1 MSVIN
6 ESQTGDELVC
16 IEEFV
21 APPQGTWPSTETNRA
36 FRIGER
42 VRYVSFY
49 RHQNLA
55 NNPVCWMVV
64 FDAADGQRYAA
75 TQTYFVT
82 TDCWQGLKEH
92 FAQERR
98 RPSVGKKS
106 KVAAD
111 RTSTKKKQT
120 VVSGSKK
127 RRIA

>member
-6 ESQTGDELVC
+6 ESQAGDELVC
-16 IEEFV
+16 LEEFS
-21 APPQGTWPSTETNRA
+21 APPQGSWHSPATDHT
-36 FRIGER
+36 FRVGER

-64 FDAADGQRYAA
+64 FDADDGKRYAA

-82 TDCWQGLKEH
+82 ADCWQGLKEH
-92 FAQERR
+92 FARQRR
-98 RPSVGKKS
+98 QPVASKKA
-106 KVAAD
+106 KIPGPP
-111 RTSTKKKQT
+111 STKKKQSA
-120 VVSGSKK
+120 VAGSKK